1 MTHHYSHVDEGEK
14 RVAATRVFDVIT
26 GGKGGIQGGPPP
38 RRMTRRSVRTQ
49 KTPRA
54 RGLRSEVPPGFEPGM
69 VVLLTTR
76 GWYRNKV
83 LETLA
88 KGFRAARQRLTGVAE
103 LNDEVIDE
111 ALRDVRLSLL
121 EGDVEFR
128 VVKRF
133 LERVKEQAR
142 GKQVE
147 LRAKS
152 AEYGTKSITP
162 EQAFIAICQDELVK
176 MMGPVET
183 ELKWA
188 KKGPTGIM
196 MCGLQGSGK
205 TTTVGKLA
213 RWLEKTHK
221 KKPMLVAADIYRPA
235 AVEQLKTLGRQ
246 LDMPVYSAEGKD
258 PVTICRE
265 ANNEAAAQ
273 GCDVVIFDTA
283 GRLAIDEPLMQEL
296 DDINKA
302 VTPANI
308 FLVLDA
314 MTGQDAVNVAETF
327 NKRLDI
333 DGVIMTKLDGDARGG
348 AALSVKEITGKP
360 IKFLGIGEQLDKLEE
375 FRPEGLAS
383 RILGMGDIVG
393 LVKDFEQVV
402 DAEKAEEDALRML
415 KGKFDMQDFLE
426 QIRLIQ
432 KMGSL
437 KDLFEKLPFFGGG
450 LPEGV
455 NLDDRE
461 LVKIEAMIS
470 SMTYEERLNPQV
482 FVATS
487 WEDYSTTAGRQAKR
501 RRADFHPG
509 RVKRI
514 SKGSGRTE
522 TEVKELLQKFAQMR
536 QMMVQ
541 LGASTGLM
549 GKIPGMKQF
558 GQMKKLANMDIN
570 ALMAAGGG
578 MPDMSAL
585 GAGGGMPNIPGMPGM
600 PGNVPGMPKGF
611 TPPGTKGAA
620 VGVQAAR
627 ERQKSRDKRKAEKA
641 ARKKNRR

>member
-1 MTHHYSHVDEGEK
+1 M
-14 RVAATRVFDVIT
+14 
-26 GGKGGIQGGPPP
+26 
-38 RRMTRRSVRTQ
+38 
-49 KTPRA
+49 
-54 RGLRSEVPPGFEPGM
+54 
-69 VVLLTTR
+69 
-76 GWYRNKV
+76 

-103 LNDEVIDE
+103 LTDDVIDE

-133 LERVKEQAR
+133 LDRVREQAR

-152 AEYGTKSITP
+152 QEYGTKSITP
-162 EQAFIAICQDELVK
+162 EQAFVAIAQDELIK
-176 MMGPVET
+176 MMGPVDT

-205 TTTVGKLA
+205 TTTTGKLA
-213 RWLEKTHK
+213 RWLEKTHG
-221 KKPMLVAADIYRPA
+221 KKPMLVAADVYRPA
-235 AVEQLKTLGRQ
+235 AIEQLKTLGRQ
-246 LDMPVYSAEGKD
+246 LDMPVFSLDGSKD
-258 PVTICRE
+258 PVKICKE
-265 ANNEAAAQ
+265 ANEAAAQ
-273 GCDVVIFDTA
+273 QGRDVVIFDTA
-283 GRLAIDEPLMQEL
+283 GRLAIDEALMQEL
-296 DDINKA
+296 DDIDKS
-302 VTPANI
+302 VQPANI

-327 NKRLDI
+327 NKRLDLT
-333 DGVIMTKLDGDARGG
+333 GVIMTKLDGDARGG

-360 IKFLGIGEQLDKLEE
+360 IKFLGMGESLDKLEE

-470 SMTYEERLNPQV
+470 SMTIEERIDPQV
-482 FVATS
+482 FVATT
-487 WEDYSTTAGRQAKR
+487 WEDFATTAGKQAKR

-514 SKGSGRTE
+514 ATGSGRTE

-549 GKIPGMKQF
+549 GKIPGFKQF
-558 GQMKKLANMDIN
+558 QQMKKLANMDIG
-570 ALMAAGGG
+570 ALM
-578 MPDMSAL
+578 
-585 GAGGGMPNIPGMPGM
+585 GAGGGLPEGMALPGGMPNMPNMPGLPTGNL
-600 PGNVPGMPKGF
+600 PGLPKGY
-611 TPPGTKGAA
+611 TPPGSKGV
-620 VGVQAAR
+620 VGQTRASD
-627 ERQKSRDKRKAEKA
+627 RQKARDKRKAEKA

>member
-1 MTHHYSHVDEGEK
+1 
-14 RVAATRVFDVIT
+14 
-26 GGKGGIQGGPPP
+26 
-38 RRMTRRSVRTQ
+38 
-49 KTPRA
+49 
-54 RGLRSEVPPGFEPGM
+54 
-69 VVLLTTR
+69 
-76 GWYRNKV
+76 V

-88 KGFRAARQRLTGVAE
+88 KGFRAARERLTGVAE
-103 LNDEVIDE
+103 LTDEVIED

-133 LERVKEQAR
+133 LERVKEAAR

-152 AEYGTKSITP
+152 KEYGARSITP
-162 EQAFIAICQDELVK
+162 DQAFIAICQDELIK
-176 MMGPVET
+176 MMGPVDT
-183 ELKWA
+183 ELRWA

-196 MCGLQGSGK
+196 MVGLQGSGK
-205 TTTVGKLA
+205 TTSVGKLA
-213 RWLEKTHK
+213 RWLEKTK
-221 KKPMLVAADIYRPA
+221 DKKPLLVAADIYRPA
-235 AVEQLKTLGRQ
+235 AIDQLQTLGRQ
-246 LDMPVYSAEGKD
+246 LGMPVFTLEGKD

-265 ANNEAAAQ
+265 AATRAAQ
-273 GCDVVIFDTA
+273 DGCDVIIYDTA

-296 DDINKA
+296 EDIDKA
-302 VTPANI
+302 ATPANI

-327 NKRLDI
+327 NQRLNL

-360 IKFLGIGEQLDKLEE
+360 IKFLGMGESLDKLEE

-437 KDLFEKLPFFGGG
+437 KDLFEKLPFFGGN

-461 LVKIEAMIS
+461 LTKIEAMIS
-470 SMTYEERLNPQV
+470 SMTREERTNPQV
-482 FVATS
+482 FVATT
-487 WEDYSTTAGRQAKR
+487 WEDFTATSGRQAKR
-501 RRADFHPG
+501 RRADFNPS
-509 RVKRI
+509 RVRRV
-514 SKGSGRTE
+514 SKGSGRSE
-522 TEVKELLQKFAQMR
+522 HEVKELLQKFAQMR

-549 GKIPGMKQF
+549 GKIPGFKQF
-558 GQMKKLANMDIN
+558 SQMKKLANMDIN

-578 MPDMSAL
+578 LPPGL
-585 GAGGGMPNIPGMPGM
+585 GEGAGMPNMPAMPGI
-600 PGNVPGMPKGF
+600 PTGNVPGLPKGY
-611 TPPGTKGAA
+611 TPPGSKAA
-620 VGVQAAR
+620 VGQPRAGDK
-627 ERQKSRDKRKAEKA
+627 QKARDKRKAEKA

>member
-1 MTHHYSHVDEGEK
+1 M
-14 RVAATRVFDVIT
+14 
-26 GGKGGIQGGPPP
+26 
-38 RRMTRRSVRTQ
+38 
-49 KTPRA
+49 
-54 RGLRSEVPPGFEPGM
+54 
-69 VVLLTTR
+69 
-76 GWYRNKV
+76 

-103 LNDEVIDE
+103 LNDEVIED

-133 LERVKEQAR
+133 LERVREAAR
-142 GKQVE
+142 GKEVE

-152 AEYGTKSITP
+152 KEYGTRTITP
-162 EQAFIAICQDELVK
+162 EQAFIAICQDELIK
-176 MMGPVET
+176 MMGPVDT
-183 ELKWA
+183 ELRWA

-196 MCGLQGSGK
+196 FVGLQGSGK
-205 TTTVGKLA
+205 TTSVGKLA

-221 KKPMLVAADIYRPA
+221 KKPLLVAADIYRPA

-246 LDMPVYSAEGKD
+246 LDMPVFSLDGKD

-265 ANNEAAAQ
+265 AATRAAQ
-273 GCDVVIFDTA
+273 EGCDVIIYDTA

-296 DDINKA
+296 EDIDKA
-302 VTPANI
+302 ATPANI

-327 NKRLDI
+327 NQRLNL

-360 IKFLGIGEQLDKLEE
+360 IKFLGMGESLDKLEE

-426 QIRLIQ
+426 QIKLIQ

-461 LVKIEAMIS
+461 LTKIEAMIS
-470 SMTYEERLNPQV
+470 SMTREERTNPQV
-482 FVATS
+482 FVATT
-487 WEDYSTTAGRQAKR
+487 WEDFMATSGRQAKR
-501 RRADFHPG
+501 RRADFNPS
-509 RVKRI
+509 RVKRV
-514 SKGSGRTE
+514 SKGSGRSE
-522 TEVKELLQKFAQMR
+522 QEVKELLQKFAQMR

-558 GQMKKLANMDIN
+558 SQMKKLANMDIN
-570 ALMAAGGG
+570 ALM
-578 MPDMSAL
+578 
-585 GAGGGMPNIPGMPGM
+585 GAGGGLPAGLGEGAGLPNMPAMPGVPTGNIPGL
-600 PGNVPGMPKGF
+600 PKGF
-611 TPPGTKGAA
+611 TPPGTKGV
-620 VGVQAAR
+620 VGNQGAR
-627 ERQKSRDKRKAEKA
+627 DRQKAVIRVGQFLTDLHLASVVQERGFFPTAIQGFPAGRGSRTPPSCRCDWQRPLFRWPRPAVVAGVSGGWREW
-641 ARKKNRR
+641 

>member
-1 MTHHYSHVDEGEK
+1 M
-14 RVAATRVFDVIT
+14 
-26 GGKGGIQGGPPP
+26 
-38 RRMTRRSVRTQ
+38 
-49 KTPRA
+49 
-54 RGLRSEVPPGFEPGM
+54 
-69 VVLLTTR
+69 
-76 GWYRNKV
+76 

-88 KGFRAARQRLTGVAE
+88 KGFRAARTRLTGVAE
-103 LNDEVIDE
+103 LTDDVIED

-133 LERVKEQAR
+133 LERVREQSK

-152 AEYGTKSITP
+152 KEYGTVKITP
-162 EQAFIAICQDELVK
+162 EQAFIAICQDELIK
-176 MMGPVET
+176 MMGPVDT

-188 KKGPTGIM
+188 RSGPTGIM

-205 TTTVGKLA
+205 TTSCGKLA
-213 RWLEKTHK
+213 RWIEKTHK
-221 KKPMLVAADIYRPA
+221 KKTLLVAADIYRPA
-235 AVEQLKTLGRQ
+235 AVDQLKTLGKQ
-246 LDMPVYSAEGKD
+246 LGLPVHSMEGKD
-258 PVTICRE
+258 PVTICK
-265 ANNEAAAQ
+265 AAEDVARLE
-273 GCDVVIFDTA
+273 GCDVIIYDTA

-296 DDINKA
+296 EDIDKSA
-302 VTPANI
+302 RPSNI

-314 MTGQDAVNVAETF
+314 MTGQDAVNVADTF
-327 NKRLDI
+327 NKRLDLT
-333 DGVIMTKLDGDARGG
+333 GVIMTKLDGDARGG
-348 AALSVKEITGKP
+348 AALSVKEITTKP
-360 IKFLGIGEQLDKLEE
+360 IKFLGMGEQLDKLEE

-461 LVKIEAMIS
+461 LTKIEAMIS
-470 SMTYEERLNPQV
+470 SMTRQERVNPQV
-482 FVATS
+482 FVATT
-487 WEDYSTTAGRQAKR
+487 WEDFMNTSGKSAKR
-501 RRADFHPG
+501 RRADFDAG
-509 RVKRI
+509 RVKRV

-522 TEVKELLQKFAQMR
+522 QEVKELLQKFAQMR

-578 MPDMSAL
+578 LP
-585 GAGGGMPNIPGMPGM
+585 AGMEGMPNMPSLPGVPM
-600 PGNVPGMPKGF
+600 GNVPGLPKGY
-611 TPPGTKGAA
+611 TAPGTKAP
-620 VGVQAAR
+620 VGQQRANDKAKAQA
-627 ERQKSRDKRKAEKA
+627 KRKAEKA

>member
-1 MTHHYSHVDEGEK
+1 M
-14 RVAATRVFDVIT
+14 
-26 GGKGGIQGGPPP
+26 
-38 RRMTRRSVRTQ
+38 
-49 KTPRA
+49 
-54 RGLRSEVPPGFEPGM
+54 
-69 VVLLTTR
+69 
-76 GWYRNKV
+76 

-88 KGFRAARQRLTGVAE
+88 KGFKAARQRLTGVAE
-103 LNDEVIDE
+103 LSDDVIED

-121 EGDVEFR
+121 EGDVEFS

-133 LERVKEQAR
+133 LERVREAAR
-142 GKQVE
+142 GKEVE
-147 LRAKS
+147 LKAKS
-152 AEYGTKSITP
+152 KEYGTVKITP
-162 EQAFIAICQDELVK
+162 EQAFIAICQDELTK
-176 MMGPVET
+176 MMGPVDT
-183 ELKWA
+183 EFKWA

-196 MCGLQGSGK
+196 VCGLQGSGK
-205 TTTVGKLA
+205 TTSVGKLA
-213 RWLEKTHK
+213 RWLEKTHA

-235 AVEQLKTLGRQ
+235 AVEQLRTLGRQ
-246 LDMPVYSAEGKD
+246 LGMPVFSIEGKD

-265 ANNEAAAQ
+265 GTAKAIQE
-273 GCDVVIFDTA
+273 GCDIVIYDTA

-296 DDINKA
+296 EDIDKA
-302 VTPANI
+302 VSPANI

-314 MTGQDAVNVAETF
+314 MTGQDAVNVAKTF
-327 NKRLDI
+327 NQRLNL

-348 AALSVKEITGKP
+348 AALSVKEFTGKP
-360 IKFLGIGEQLDKLEE
+360 IKFLGMGEGLDKLEE

-426 QIRLIQ
+426 QIKLIQ

-461 LVKIEAMIS
+461 LTKIEAMIS
-470 SMTYEERLNPQV
+470 SMTTQERLNPQV
-482 FVATS
+482 FVATT
-487 WEDYSTTAGRQAKR
+487 WEEFMATSGRQAKR
-501 RRADFHPG
+501 RRADFDVG
-509 RVKRI
+509 RVKRV

-522 TEVKELLQKFAQMR
+522 VEVKELLQKFAQMR

-558 GQMKKLANMDIN
+558 SQMKKLANMDIN

-578 MPDMSAL
+578 MPEGM
-585 GAGGGMPNIPGMPGM
+585 AGLPGMPGM
-600 PGNVPGMPKGF
+600 PGLPGGNMPGLPKGY
-611 TPPGTKGAA
+611 TPPGSKGV
-620 VGVQAAR
+620 VGQVRASDKA
-627 ERQKSRDKRKAEKA
+627 KSRDKRKAEKA

>member
-1 MTHHYSHVDEGEK
+1 
-14 RVAATRVFDVIT
+14 
-26 GGKGGIQGGPPP
+26 
-38 RRMTRRSVRTQ
+38 
-49 KTPRA
+49 
-54 RGLRSEVPPGFEPGM
+54 
-69 VVLLTTR
+69 
-76 GWYRNKV
+76 V

-88 KGFRAARQRLTGVAE
+88 KGFKAARQRLTGVAE
-103 LNDEVIDE
+103 LDDNNIDE

-133 LERVKEQAR
+133 LERVKEAAR

-152 AEYGTKSITP
+152 KEYGTKTITP
-162 EQAFIAICQDELVK
+162 EQAFVAICQDELIK

-183 ELKWA
+183 ELRWA

-205 TTTVGKLA
+205 TTSVGKLA
-213 RWLEKTHK
+213 RYLEKNHK
-221 KKPMLVAADIYRPA
+221 KKPLLVAADIYRPA

-246 LDMPVYSAEGKD
+246 LDLPVYSADGKD

-265 ANNEAAAQ
+265 ANEQAARE
-273 GCDVVIFDTA
+273 GRDVVIYDTA

-296 DDINKA
+296 EDIDKA

-314 MTGQDAVNVAETF
+314 MTGQDAVNVADTF
-327 NKRLDI
+327 NKRLNL

-360 IKFLGIGEQLDKLEE
+360 IKFLGMGESLDKLEE

-461 LVKIEAMIS
+461 LTKIEAMIS
-470 SMTYEERLNPQV
+470 SMTREERTNPQV
-482 FVATS
+482 FVATT
-487 WEDYSTTAGRQAKR
+487 WEEFTATSGKSAKR
-501 RRADFHPG
+501 RRADFNPS

-514 SKGSGRTE
+514 AAGSGRKE
-522 TEVKELLQKFAQMR
+522 NEVKELLQKFAQMR

-549 GKIPGMKQF
+549 GKIPGFKQF
-558 GQMKKLANMDIN
+558 QQMKRLANMDIN
-570 ALMAAGGG
+570 ALM
-578 MPDMSAL
+578 
-585 GAGGGMPNIPGMPGM
+585 GAGGLPGGGEGGLGGQGGAPNMPAMPGM
-600 PGNVPGMPKGF
+600 PTGHVPGLPKGY
-611 TPPGTKGAA
+611 TPPGTKSL
-620 VGVQAAR
+620 VGQQR
-627 ERQKSRDKRKAEKA
+627 NSDKQKARDKRKAEKA

>member
-1 MTHHYSHVDEGEK
+1 M
-14 RVAATRVFDVIT
+14 
-26 GGKGGIQGGPPP
+26 
-38 RRMTRRSVRTQ
+38 
-49 KTPRA
+49 
-54 RGLRSEVPPGFEPGM
+54 
-69 VVLLTTR
+69 
-76 GWYRNKV
+76 

-103 LNDEVIDE
+103 LSDDVIDE
-111 ALRDVRLSLL
+111 ALREVRLSLL

-133 LERVKEQAR
+133 LERVKEAAK
-142 GKQVE
+142 GEQVT

-152 AEYGTKSITP
+152 KEYGVKTITP
-162 EQAFIAICQDELVK
+162 EQAFIKVCQEQLTA
-176 MMGPVET
+176 MMGPVDT
-183 ELKWA
+183 DLRWA

-221 KKPMLVAADIYRPA
+221 KKPLLVAADVYRPA
-235 AVEQLKTLGRQ
+235 AVDQLKTLGKQ
-246 LDMPVYSAEGKD
+246 LGVPVYAAPGKD
-258 PVTICRE
+258 PVTICKE
-265 ANNEAAAQ
+265 GAEQAARD
-273 GCDVVIFDTA
+273 GRDVVIYDTA

-296 DDINKA
+296 EDIDKA
-302 VTPANI
+302 VQPANI

-314 MTGQDAVNVAETF
+314 MTGQDAVNVAEAF
-327 NKRLDI
+327 NQRLNL

-415 KGKFDMQDFLE
+415 KGKFDMQDFVDR
-426 QIRLIQ
+426 IRMIQ

-437 KDLFEKLPFFGGG
+437 KDLFEKLPFFGGN

-461 LVKIEAMIS
+461 LTKIEAMIN
-470 SMTYEERLNPQV
+470 SMTKAERSDPQC
-482 FVATS
+482 FVTTS
-487 WEDYSTTAGRQAKR
+487 WEEFTASSGRQAKR
-501 RRADFHPG
+501 RRADFDQK
-509 RVKRI
+509 RVIRVA
-514 SKGSGRTE
+514 KGSGRGE
-522 TEVKELLQKFAQMR
+522 AEVKELLQKFASMR

-549 GKIPGMKQF
+549 GKIPGFKQF
-558 GQMKKLANMDIN
+558 QQMKRLGNMDIN
-570 ALMAAGGG
+570 ALMGQGGG
-578 MPDMSAL
+578 DMAAL
-585 GAGGGMPNIPGMPGM
+585 GAGGGGMPNMPMVPGVPT
-600 PGNVPGMPKGF
+600 GNLPGMPKGY
-611 TPPGTKGAA
+611 TPPGTKTAFAG
-620 VGVQAAR
+620 GGKS
-627 ERQKSRDKRKAEKA
+627 QKTKAKGKRKAEKA
-641 ARKKNRR
+641 ARKKSRKR

>member
-1 MTHHYSHVDEGEK
+1 
-14 RVAATRVFDVIT
+14 
-26 GGKGGIQGGPPP
+26 
-38 RRMTRRSVRTQ
+38 
-49 KTPRA
+49 
-54 RGLRSEVPPGFEPGM
+54 
-69 VVLLTTR
+69 
-76 GWYRNKV
+76 V

-103 LNDEVIDE
+103 LSDEVIED

-133 LERVKEQAR
+133 LERVREAAR
-142 GKQVE
+142 GKEIE

-152 AEYGTKSITP
+152 KEYGTKTITP
-162 EQAFIAICQDELVK
+162 EQAFIAICQDELIK
-176 MMGPVET
+176 MMGPVDT
-183 ELKWA
+183 ELRWA
-188 KKGPTGIM
+188 KRGATGIM
-196 MCGLQGSGK
+196 MVGLQGSGK
-205 TTTVGKLA
+205 TTSVGKLA

-221 KKPMLVAADIYRPA
+221 KKPLLVAADIYRPA
-235 AVEQLKTLGRQ
+235 AIEQLKTLGRQ
-246 LDMPVYSAEGKD
+246 LDMPVFSLDGKD

-265 ANNEAAAQ
+265 AATRAVQ
-273 GCDVVIFDTA
+273 DGCDVILYDTA

-296 DDINKA
+296 EDIDKA
-302 VTPANI
+302 ATPANI

-327 NKRLDI
+327 NQRLNL

-360 IKFLGIGEQLDKLEE
+360 IKFLGMGESLDKLEE

-461 LVKIEAMIS
+461 LIKIEAMIS
-470 SMTYEERLNPQV
+470 SMTREERTNPQV
-482 FVATS
+482 FVETTWEDFLATS
-487 WEDYSTTAGRQAKR
+487 GQKAKR
-501 RRADFHPG
+501 RRADFNPS
-509 RVKRI
+509 RVKRV
-514 SKGSGRTE
+514 SRGSGRTE
-522 TEVKELLQKFAQMR
+522 LEVKELLQKFAQMR

-549 GKIPGMKQF
+549 GKIPGFKQF
-558 GQMKKLANMDIN
+558 SQMKKLANMDIN
-570 ALMAAGGG
+570 ALMGAGDAGGG
-578 MPDMSAL
+578 LPAGL
-585 GAGGGMPNIPGMPGM
+585 GEGAGMPNMPAMPGV
-600 PGNVPGMPKGF
+600 PTGHVPGLPKGY
-611 TPPGTKGAA
+611 TPPGSKSA
-620 VGVQAAR
+620 VGQVRASDK
-627 ERQKSRDKRKAEKA
+627 QKARDKRKAEKA

>member
-1 MTHHYSHVDEGEK
+1 
-14 RVAATRVFDVIT
+14 
-26 GGKGGIQGGPPP
+26 
-38 RRMTRRSVRTQ
+38 
-49 KTPRA
+49 
-54 RGLRSEVPPGFEPGM
+54 
-69 VVLLTTR
+69 
-76 GWYRNKV
+76 V

-88 KGFRAARQRLTGVAE
+88 KGFRSARQRLTGVAE
-103 LNDEVIDE
+103 LDDNIIDE

-133 LERVKEQAR
+133 LDRVKEAAQ

-152 AEYGTKSITP
+152 KEYGVKTITP

-176 MMGPVET
+176 MMGPVDT
-183 ELKWA
+183 ELRWA
-188 KKGPTGIM
+188 KKGPTGFM
-196 MCGLQGSGK
+196 MVGLQGSGK
-205 TTTVGKLA
+205 TTSCGKLA
-213 RWLEKTHK
+213 RYLEKTHK
-221 KKPMLVAADIYRPA
+221 SKPLLVAADIYRPA
-235 AVEQLKTLGRQ
+235 AIDQLQTLGKQ
-246 LDMPVYSAEGKD
+246 LGMPVFTIPGKD
-258 PVTICRE
+258 PVAICKG
-265 ANNEAAAQ
+265 AAEAAARE
-273 GCDVVIFDTA
+273 GCDVIIYDTA

-296 DDINKA
+296 EDIDKA
-302 VTPANI
+302 AMPANI

-327 NKRLDI
+327 NQRLNL

-360 IKFLGIGEQLDKLEE
+360 IKFLGMGEQLDKLEE

-383 RILGMGDIVG
+383 RILGMGDVVG

-437 KDLFEKLPFFGGG
+437 KDLFEKLPFFGGS

-461 LVKIEAMIS
+461 LTKIEAMIN
-470 SMTYEERLNPQV
+470 SMTREERTNPQV
-482 FVATS
+482 FV
-487 WEDYSTTAGRQAKR
+487 STTWEEFLASSGRQAKR
-501 RRADFHPG
+501 RRADFEPT
-509 RVKRI
+509 RVKRVA
-514 SKGSGRTE
+514 KGSGRGE
-522 TEVKELLQKFAQMR
+522 HEVKELLQKFATMR

-549 GKIPGMKQF
+549 GKIPGFKQF
-558 GQMKKLANMDIN
+558 SQMKKLANMDLG
-570 ALMAAGGG
+570 ALMGGG
-578 MPDMSAL
+578 GDLSAL
-585 GAGGGMPNIPGMPGM
+585 GLPNMPNMPGI
-600 PGNVPGMPKGF
+600 PTGNLPGMPKGF
-611 TPPGTKGAA
+611 TPPGTKSL
-620 VGVQAAR
+620 VGQTRPNDKAKALA
-627 ERQKSRDKRKAEKA
+627 KRKAEKA
-641 ARKKNRR
+641 ARKKNRK

>member
-1 MTHHYSHVDEGEK
+1 M
-14 RVAATRVFDVIT
+14 
-26 GGKGGIQGGPPP
+26 
-38 RRMTRRSVRTQ
+38 
-49 KTPRA
+49 
-54 RGLRSEVPPGFEPGM
+54 
-69 VVLLTTR
+69 
-76 GWYRNKV
+76 

-88 KGFRAARQRLTGVAE
+88 KGFRAARSRLTGVAE
-103 LNDEVIDE
+103 LTDDVIDE

-133 LERVKEQAR
+133 LERVKEAAR

-147 LRAKS
+147 LRASSEK
-152 AEYGTKSITP
+152 YGSKTITP
-162 EQAFIAICQDELVK
+162 EQAFVAICQDELVK
-176 MMGPVET
+176 MMGPVDT

-188 KKGPTGIM
+188 RKGPTGFM
-196 MCGLQGSGK
+196 VVGLQGSGK

-213 RWLEKTHK
+213 RFLEKTHG
-221 KKPMLVAADIYRPA
+221 KKPMLAAADIYRPA
-235 AVEQLKTLGRQ
+235 AIDQLKTLGRQ
-246 LDMPVYSAEGKD
+246 LGMPVFSLEGKD
-258 PVTICRE
+258 PVTICRD
-265 ANNEAAAQ
+265 AQEAAAQQ

-296 DDINKA
+296 EDIDKA

-327 NKRLDI
+327 NKRLDL

-348 AALSVKEITGKP
+348 AALSVKEITTKP
-360 IKFLGIGEQLDKLEE
+360 IKFLGMGESLDKLEE

-437 KDLFEKLPFFGGG
+437 KDLFEKLPFFGGA

-461 LVKIEAMIS
+461 LTKIEAMIS
-470 SMTYEERLNPQV
+470 SMTREERTNPQV
-482 FVATS
+482 FVATT
-487 WEDYSTTAGRQAKR
+487 WEEFATTSGKNAKR
-501 RRADFHPG
+501 RRADFHPQ

-514 SKGSGRTE
+514 AKGSGRSE
-522 TEVKELLQKFAQMR
+522 NEVKELLQKFAQMR

-549 GKIPGMKQF
+549 GKIPGFKQF
-558 GQMKKLANMDIN
+558 SQMKKLANMDLG
-570 ALMAAGGG
+570 ALVGGDGGGGG
-578 MPDMSAL
+578 MGGL
-585 GAGGGMPNIPGMPGM
+585 GGAPNMPAMPGV
-600 PGNVPGMPKGF
+600 PTGHVPGLPKGY
-611 TPPGTKGAA
+611 TPPGTKSL
-620 VGVQAAR
+620 VGQPRAGDK
-627 ERQKSRDKRKAEKA
+627 QKARDKRKAEKA